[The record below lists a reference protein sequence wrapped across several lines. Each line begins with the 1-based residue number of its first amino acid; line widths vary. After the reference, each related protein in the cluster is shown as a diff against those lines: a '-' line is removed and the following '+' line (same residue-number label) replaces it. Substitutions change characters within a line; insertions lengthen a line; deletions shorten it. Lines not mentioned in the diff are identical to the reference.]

1 MQDKIRISGSALLFL
16 AGLVGFYYFGQQPV
30 VARIGII
37 LLGIAL
43 ALALG
48 WATVPG
54 TQLRSFV
61 SEAIDETKKVA
72 WPSRKE
78 SIQTAAM
85 VFAFVVV
92 MALFLW
98 VTDKLLEWSLYDL
111 VLGWSRK

>member
-1 MQDKIRISGSALLFL
+1 MQDKIRIGGSALLFL
-16 AGLVGFYYFGQQPV
+16 GGLVGFYYFSQQPT
-30 VARIGII
+30 VARVGII
-37 LLGIAL
+37 LLGLAL
-43 ALALG
+43 ALALS
-48 WATVPG
+48 WTSLPG
-54 TQLRSFV
+54 TQLRSFI

-78 SIQTAAM
+78 SIQTAAI

-98 VTDKLLEWSLYDL
+98 IADKLLEWSLYDL

>member
-1 MQDKIRISGSALLFL
+1 MQDKIRIGGAALLFL
-16 AGLVGFYYFGQQPV
+16 GGLVGFYYFGQQPM
-30 VARIGII
+30 VARVGII
-37 LLGIAL
+37 LLGVAL
-43 ALALG
+43 GLALG
-48 WATVPG
+48 WATIPG

-61 SEAIDETKKVA
+61 SESVDETKKVV

-78 SIQTAAM
+78 SIQTAAI

-98 VTDKLLEWSLYDL
+98 ITDKLLEWSLYDL